1 MKWKKM
7 GFVKNVINTNMKK
20 EEVKRITETL
30 KRRLA
35 ESEEKWDSKIVSHA
49 HIVGYLMG
57 SIEYAIRD
65 LEAIGKK

>member
-1 MKWKKM
+1 
-7 GFVKNVINTNMKK
+7 MKK

-57 SIEYAIRD
+57 SIEYAIKD
-65 LEAIGKK
+65 LEAISKTK